1 MAPQDGNGVSFIDEY
16 MPDAVPGYPCIS
28 APRTRTTIQ
37 VSAGGNERRNQDW
50 EHPLHRFVLP
60 EAAGRQAGVLT
71 ALKKHW
77 LIMAGPFHSF
87 PWRDPL
93 DKASIDHIPNE
104 PDADIAVA
112 GTNQFIGTADGF
124 TDTFQ
129 IVKTYSVGAETYDRT
144 IYLPVL
150 DSVVVAID
158 GVVVPE
164 ANYTVSRP
172 GGEILFDIPPPLTA
186 GADIITAGFLFD
198 VEVRF
203 ESDDAFEGILR
214 TWQVGGFADI
224 TLIEVRRC

>member
-1 MAPQDGNGVSFIDEY
+1 MSFIDEY
-16 MPDAVPGYPCIS
+16 MPDAVPGYPCVS
-28 APRTRTTIQ
+28 APRTRTTIN
-37 VSAGGNERRNQDW
+37 VNAGGGERRNQEW

-60 EAAGRQAGVLT
+60 EAIARQPDVIND
-71 ALKKHW
+71 LKKHW

-93 DKASIDHIPNE
+93 DKASIDHIPNL
-104 PDADIAVA
+104 PDAEILIGETD
-112 GTNQFIGTADGF
+112 QFIGFGTGF

-129 IVKTYSVGAETYDRT
+129 LVKAYSVGGNIYDRP

-150 DSVVVAID
+150 DSVVVADD
-158 GVVVPE
+158 GVLVPA

-172 GGEILFDIPPPLTA
+172 GGVVTFDTPP
-186 GADIITAGFLFD
+186 ADNHTITAGFLFD

-203 ESDDAFEGILR
+203 ESDDTFEGIVR
-214 TWQVGGFADI
+214 TWQAGGFADI